1 MSGYYPRKAPNVSQ
15 YIANLNT
22 IPSPQDATSQ
32 QQDGYPLDDDL
43 AIFTNAEFFDYDLG
57 TNIDRSS
64 VAFDSARSRRGSVE
78 RKADSGPKGL
88 NFDAGKLSKQLKC
101 LDFSVQ
107 LRLFNA
113 FAA

>member
-78 RKADSGPKGL
+78 RKAESGPKGL
-88 NFDAGKLSKQLKC
+88 NFDAGK
-101 LDFSVQ
+101 
-107 LRLFNA
+107 
-113 FAA
+113 